1 MWNIW
6 ETLIGFA
13 TRDAITIIDIRKKIR
28 DLMAYITP
36 KLKK

>member
-6 ETLIGFA
+6 EVLIGFV
-13 TRDAITIIDIRKKIR
+13 TRDVITIIDIRKKRRNLIWH
-28 DLMAYITP
+28 ITP